1 MCSSDLKER
10 GGGEIV
16 IERERQRDRETERER
31 LDSNHLSD
39 DSIPHTPLVKYRVTV
54 RNANCF
60 KKKKKKKKEKTNR
73 SSLRSWEQKK
83 HPAAVAQHRFDLS
96 TFNYMCVVEDLA
108 EDRQPQLGL
117 SSAGCGH

>member
-1 MCSSDLKER
+1 MMDRMRIFQNLAPLTNKTHAHAHTKINKRKHTYREKER

-73 SSLRSWEQKK
+73 SSLRYWERKNNHTPVHKQ
-83 HPAAVAQHRFDLS
+83 
-96 TFNYMCVVEDLA
+96 
-108 EDRQPQLGL
+108 
-117 SSAGCGH
+117 